1 MWIFFI
7 AALLFIALVA
17 SLMVVKQSH
26 ARAAILEQRLK
37 ELQAEEDRVFD
48 FLHGIGAAFSEGFR
62 SFELHRLIV
71 ESSTRILDARFGALY
86 LANKSDSSLT
96 PTFMTAGCPAF
107 FPIPDHILQ
116 QAGESAEA
124 LESFLQLQPVT
135 KDTPGPIADCWRTGE
150 ARLLTAGADGLLP
163 AHSAIVGP
171 LVYRHRILG
180 VMALANPFPGPAFE
194 EKDLKVFRAIAEQS
208 AFALYN
214 EAIYLEAGEK
224 KLMDR
229 DLEIARDIQRILL
242 PGAAPVFPGYKMSAM
257 SLAARHVSGDYF
269 DYIPLGPGRLG
280 VAIADV
286 SGKGVP
292 ASLIMAMCRGVLR
305 REATEALNASDVLRR
320 VNQQL
325 YPDMTEDMFIS
336 MAYLILEEEGGRV
349 NLARAGHDAPL
360 LYRAA
365 TAEVEKLSP
374 KGIALGIDSGEVFN
388 RVCTDLNL
396 VMEVGDCML
405 LYTDGATEA
414 MNPDGLEYGVD
425 RLVGALQ
432 ASAPHGAEGVVRH
445 LAEDVKAFAGDQ
457 LKHDD
462 FTVIAISK
470 T

>member
-171 LVYRHRILG
+171 LVDKAMKATYDATKFTYLASADSGTRVCISLPNARIKTFSQAQTERVIVGAAGNGASSRDYGYLHKNTSGAKFEVVSGYKGMADILLAMERSEIDVVCGLDWSSAKAQRPGLVRDKTLNVLVQMGIDKNAELDAWG
-180 VMALANPFPGPAFE
+180 VPEIMSFTQGADN
-194 EKDLKVFRAIAEQS
+194 RAIVELIVAQQTFGHSFLTENLVHTQN
-208 AFALYN
+208 ALRQ
-214 EAIYLEAGEK
+214 LTTK
-224 KLMDR
+224 VDR
-229 DLEIARDIQRILL
+229 ATLHVADIL
-242 PGAAPVFPGYKMSAM
+242 V
-257 SLAARHVSGDYF
+257 
-269 DYIPLGPGRLG
+269 PLQHTRVVYRSPCHAVRNSK
-280 VAIADV
+280 I
-286 SGKGVP
+286 
-292 ASLIMAMCRGVLR
+292 IM
-305 REATEALNASDVLRR
+305 
-320 VNQQL
+320 
-325 YPDMTEDMFIS
+325 
-336 MAYLILEEEGGRV
+336 LIL
-349 NLARAGHDAPL
+349 A
-360 LYRAA
+360 
-365 TAEVEKLSP
+365 
-374 KGIALGIDSGEVFN
+374 
-388 RVCTDLNL
+388 
-396 VMEVGDCML
+396 
-405 LYTDGATEA
+405 
-414 MNPDGLEYGVD
+414 
-425 RLVGALQ
+425 
-432 ASAPHGAEGVVRH
+432 
-445 LAEDVKAFAGDQ
+445 
-457 LKHDD
+457 
-462 FTVIAISK
+462 
-470 T
+470 